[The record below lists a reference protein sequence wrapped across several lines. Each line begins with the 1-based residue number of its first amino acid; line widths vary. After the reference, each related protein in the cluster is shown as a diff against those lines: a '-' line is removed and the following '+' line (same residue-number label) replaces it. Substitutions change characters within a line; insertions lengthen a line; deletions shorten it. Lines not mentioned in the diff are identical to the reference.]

1 MGQSTYKILVEA
13 DVSKLVSEVQK
24 GLQQIEKRG
33 GDLDLFN
40 NPDFTAMLSEFK
52 KVLTKMKAEAESLKL
67 GKIDTATVDTK
78 PIDDLLKKFKNINKE
93 IDTLNGKLDK
103 LGAGANFDGLANKF
117 SSIKSDLEAIN
128 ALLNNGGFVKQT
140 KTTTSATSS
149 ISNELSKTIDLYKKL
164 REATQSLKD
173 DRYKAYDI
181 SIDSKNID
189 EAAAAADNASDKFDE
204 LYSQVTEVEKAFMNA
219 QKAGDI
225 NTANKLLL
233 ERAELYAKLVKA
245 AREYQGITNAMFNS
259 DTYSLSDFQIE
270 DFEAEAE
277 RMEKAVQKRQKAILS
292 MKNAV
297 ANKIPSKYFTDD
309 GIDESLLGGATST
322 TTSGKM
328 SIPIDVVVTTQSS
341 TILKRI
347 NELLTAVQTKVAANP
362 IEVPVK
368 VASMA
373 VKGDGVKNKK
383 TPLEEGIPSQIT
395 TVIKAQVDTDIAAT
409 KRVIESNV
417 HEIENILKSA
427 KLALPDITVPEN
439 FSAVIKELREYQ
451 KAQAVLSQVKK
462 SAKSATT
469 TKPKEP
475 AQPSTPTTTST
486 ASTSAPKIDVSSYT
500 TEIKNA
506 ISALT
511 VEISK
516 NLKGGLDDSVKA
528 QFAEM
533 AKSISDSF
541 SNASTDVVA
550 EINKIVT
557 ALERLQQ
564 TLRVA
569 FDFDTDAQLNGQWN
583 NIINQFNAIADASGK
598 VDMRKKG
605 VQDLLS
611 SMQTYQSKGGT
622 KTFADLTTNIDTINK
637 FYDKQ
642 AKLNAAV
649 DKEETANQTAQYN
662 AETQAVTD
670 LAAAMTNA
678 VSAIQGFV
686 KSNETLLH
694 TSQETVSVLSNLVD
708 KVEKFNTA
716 LANQPTT
723 SPMMDDLEAQAKA
736 AEDLMKANEHNI
748 ASGVSDFGE
757 RLNKAFAQEG
767 KTNAFVTQL
776 GEIQTKYNAL
786 KTSLTEGKVDF
797 GNAEQV
803 DKFVNSLSKLGNELS
818 KLLNNKHYNIRQGKG
833 TVLDNI
839 LFSDPST
846 DFEKYKREVLNYASS
861 LGNIID
867 KTISTDNLGNVSV
880 QVRDLNGQIQK
891 LKFEWDELN
900 GTVKMTQ
907 ITSGAAMSGAKQ
919 FVNSLKSVFNT
930 FKQFFTGQEMFFR
943 AWNEVKE
950 GFQFVKDLDASLTT
964 MSMTM
969 DATDSAIQRMGDSS
983 VDMAKK
989 LGSTVDSVTSVGEIY
1004 ANMTETVD
1012 TILAKGQPT
1021 VELSNATGLDV
1032 GVAADIVQGVVNQYK
1047 ELEGQEG
1054 YIVSSLEKVSAEMKM
1069 NFGDGVEY
1077 MSQALQ
1083 KSGSVAKEAGMAYE
1097 TFIATA
1103 GKISEITRQSGDVT
1117 GNAMKTIVARL
1128 GRITDPDEEALSASE
1143 VSDIAKAYKSVGIN
1157 VYNANGEFQDIEV
1170 TMSSLAEKWDQLTD
1184 AERSY
1189 VAEKSAGTRQKNT
1202 FMVWMNEY
1210 KEIEKLAEA
1219 AANSDGFKDEV
1230 QAKWE
1235 ESLTARLN
1243 TLKATGQETWGNI
1256 LGGDEA
1262 NATIEVLTKVLE
1274 LLNLITEQA
1283 GLIPTIFAGITMTG
1297 LTKSGGRIKM
1307 LILNMVYATEAFNGN
1322 MYELS

>member
-52 KVLTKMKAEAESLKL
+52 KVLAKMKAEAESLKL

-128 ALLNNGGFVKQT
+128 TLLNNGGFVKQT
-140 KTTTSATSS
+140 KTTTSAASGVS
-149 ISNELSKTIDLYKKL
+149 KELAHTIQLYKQLK
-164 REATQSLKD
+164 EAMD
-173 DRYKAYDI
+173 F
-181 SIDSKNID
+181 IDGKSNDSDKIVNVQNL
-189 EAAAAADNASDKFDE
+189 EEASAAAQVASERFDNLADKAE
-204 LYSQVTEVEKAFMNA
+204 QTEIAFRNA
-219 QKAGDI
+219 QKAG
-225 NTANKLLL
+225 NTDEARRLL
-233 ERAELYAKLVKA
+233 EERIRLYSELTQVVK
-245 AREYQGITNAMFNS
+245 EYQ
-259 DTYSLSDFQIE
+259 
-270 DFEAEAE
+270 
-277 RMEKAVQKRQKAILS
+277 AILNTIDNNLDIDNEQWNNLS
-292 MKNAV
+292 IDAEIMEEFMAKRKKNIAQMKKV
-297 ANKIPSKYFTDD
+297 YSEKIPAKYFTDD

-347 NELLTAVQTKVAANP
+347 NELLTAVQAKVATNP

-417 HEIENILKSA
+417 QEIENILKSA

-462 SAKSATT
+462 SAKSSTT

-475 AQPSTPTTTST
+475 AKPSAPTTPST
-486 ASTSAPKIDVSSYT
+486 ASTTPPKIDISSYT
-500 TEIKNA
+500 TEIKSA

-516 NLKGGLDDSVKA
+516 NLKGGLDNSVKA

-583 NIINQFNAIADASGK
+583 NIVNQFNAIADASGK

-611 SMQTYQSKGGT
+611 SMQAYQSKGGT
-622 KTFADLTTNIDTINK
+622 KTFTDLTDNIDTINK
-637 FYDKQ
+637 LYAKQ
-642 AKLNAAV
+642 EQLNASAKKNEQNV
-649 DKEETANQTAQYN
+649 QTAQYQ
-662 AETQAVTD
+662 AETQAIVNLTE
-670 LAAAMTNA
+670 AMTNA
-678 VSAIQGFV
+678 ANAIQAFAQSNTILL
-686 KSNETLLH
+686 KSSEATIARITTLV
-694 TSQETVSVLSNLVD
+694 E
-708 KVEKFNTA
+708 KVEA
-716 LANQPTT
+716 LNKAMATQPT
-723 SPMMDDLEAQAKA
+723 SAPMADNVEQQAKA
-736 AEDLMKANEHNI
+736 AEKSIELNKRFI
-748 ASGVSDFGE
+748 TSSVSNFDE
-757 RLNKAFAQEG
+757 ELNKAFSQGG
-767 KTNAFVTQL
+767 KTNAFITQL
-776 GEIQTKYNAL
+776 GEIQSKYNAL
-786 KTSLTEGKVDF
+786 KTTLTDGTIDF

-803 DKFVNSLSKLGNELS
+803 GEFAAAIKKLGIELS
-818 KLLNNKHYNIRQGKG
+818 DVLLNKRYNIRQGKG

-839 LFSDPST
+839 LFSDPT
-846 DFEKYKREVLNYASS
+846 NDFETYKREVLDYASS
-861 LGNIID
+861 LGTIID

-880 QVRDLNGQIQK
+880 QVRDINGQIQR
-891 LKFEWDELN
+891 LKFEWDDLN
-900 GTVKMTQ
+900 NTVKMTQ
-907 ITSGAAMSGAKQ
+907 ITSGAAMSGVQQ
-919 FVNSLKSVFNT
+919 FVSSFKDIFNT
-930 FKQFFTGQEMFFR
+930 FKKYFSGDR
-943 AWNEVKE
+943 LINKAWEHTKK
-950 GFQFVKDLDASLTT
+950 GFEFVRSLDASLTT

-969 DATDSAIQRMGDSS
+969 DTTDSAMERMGRSS
-983 VDMAKK
+983 IDMAKK

-1004 ANMTETVD
+1004 ANMNESVES
-1012 TILAKGQPT
+1012 ILAKGEPT
-1021 VELSNATGLDV
+1021 VALSNATGLDV
-1032 GVAADIVQGVVNQYK
+1032 STAADIVQGVVNQYK
-1047 ELEGQEG
+1047 ELEGQES

-1170 TMSSLAEKWDQLTD
+1170 TMSSLAEKWDTLTD

-1210 KEIEKLAEA
+1210 KEIEKLAQA
-1219 AANSDGFKDEV
+1219 AAESDGFMDEV
-1230 QAKWE
+1230 QSKHE
-1235 ESLTARLN
+1235 KSLTAKIN
-1243 TLKATGQETWGNI
+1243 TLKATGQETWNNI
-1256 LGGDEA
+1256 LGGPEA
-1262 NATIEVLTKVLE
+1262 ENVIKNLTLVLE

-1283 GLIPTIFAGITMTG
+1283 GLIPTIFAGITMKG

-1322 MYELS
+1322 MCELS